1 MKEYPEDEYLM
12 LSGIQHFA
20 FCRRQWALIHIEQ
33 QWHENERTVDGEI
46 LHERCHDISQNESR
60 GNLLT
65 ARGLRVESR
74 RLGISGACDVVEFH
88 RDYQGISLSERDG
101 LWSVTPV
108 EYKRGIPKAANADRL
123 QLCLQAECLEEMLSC
138 TIGQGFLFYGETK
151 RKECVYFT
159 VELRNEAEN
168 LIQEMHTYME
178 RGYTPKVKPSKS
190 CKACSLMNIC
200 VPKLGNNIS
209 AAQYIERNI
218 ADLE

>member
-88 RDYQGISLSERDG
+88 RDYQGISLSGRDG

-138 TIGQGFLFYGETK
+138 TIDQGFLFYGETK

-159 VELRNEAEN
+159 VELRNEAEKR
-168 LIQEMHTYME
+168 IQEMHTYME

-190 CKACSLMNIC
+190 CNACSLMNIC
-200 VPKLGNNIS
+200 VPKLGNNVS